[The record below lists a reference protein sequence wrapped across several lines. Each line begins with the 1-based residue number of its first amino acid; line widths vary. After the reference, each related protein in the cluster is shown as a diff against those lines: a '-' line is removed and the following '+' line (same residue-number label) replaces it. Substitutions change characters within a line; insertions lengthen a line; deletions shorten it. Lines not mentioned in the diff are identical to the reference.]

1 MSEMD
6 DDRWADEGPTLDDF
20 DRDGA
25 LAEVAHDAGAATTTR
40 RGILGLAMGGTAL
53 GLLVAAPDAALGSP
67 TSDVRILNYAL
78 GLEYLQAAFYSE
90 AERLGALHG
99 PLAEQA
105 KVVGAHERSHVSA
118 FRSVLGRAAIKEP
131 TFNFRGVTEA
141 PDAFRRTAV
150 AFEDLAVAAYKYQAP
165 RIRSKTYL
173 QAAIAIHSVEAR
185 HAAWI
190 RRLAGVLPAATA
202 FDQPLAPERVDALVA
217 STRFVVASPQTSAR
231 GGSPR
236 FTG

>member
-1 MSEMD
+1 MMPPESPD
-6 DDRWADEGPTLDDF
+6 AF

-25 LAEVAHDAGAATTTR
+25 LEQARQAAAVTRRGLLGLGAGAAVV
-40 RGILGLAMGGTAL
+40 GVLGDAG
-53 GLLVAAPDAALGSP
+53 VARASSP
-67 TSDVRILNYAL
+67 SREDENILNYAL
-78 GLEYLQAAFYSE
+78 GLEYLQASFYTE

-99 PLAEQA
+99 SLAQQA
-105 KVVGAHERSHVSA
+105 HVVGAHERAHVAS
-118 FRSVLGRAAIKEP
+118 FRQVLGAAAMKRP
-131 TFNFRGVTEA
+131 TFDFQGVTQD

-150 AFEDLAVAAYKYQAP
+150 ALEDLAVAAYKYQAP
-165 RIRSKTYL
+165 RLQSAGFL

-202 FDQPLAPERVDALVA
+202 FDQPLPPHQVDALVA
-217 STRFVVASPQTSAR
+217 STRFVVAPPHMTAHR
-231 GGSPR
+231 LPK

>member
-1 MSEMD
+1 L
-6 DDRWADEGPTLDDF
+6 ADPTALPQWLERF

-25 LAEVAHDAGAATTTR
+25 LAEAACQLTTTR
-40 RGILGLAMGGTAL
+40 RSLLGLAAAGAGAT
-53 GLLVAAPDAALGSP
+53 LLADPAGAAAAGASR
-67 TSDVRILNYAL
+67 SDVSILNYAL
-78 GLEYLQAAFYSE
+78 GLEYIQASFYTE

-105 KVVGAHERSHVSA
+105 HVVGAHERAHVAA
-118 FRSVLGRAAIKEP
+118 FRKVLGAAAIKEP
-131 TFNFRGVTEA
+131 TFNFQGVTEDPA
-141 PDAFRRTAV
+141 AFRRTAV
-150 AFEDLAVAAYKYQAP
+150 ALEDLSVAAYKYQAP
-165 RIRSKTYL
+165 RIRSPAYL

-202 FDQPLAPERVDALVA
+202 FDKPLAPPAVNALVA
-217 STRFVVASPQTSAR
+217 STHFVSTPPQMTGHAA
-231 GGSPR
+231 PK

>member
-1 MSEMD
+1 LPE
-6 DDRWADEGPTLDDF
+6 PTPLPEWIERF

-25 LAEVAHDAGAATTTR
+25 LGGAARALATTR
-40 RGILGLAMGGTAL
+40 RSLLLGFAAGGAS
-53 GLLVAAPDAALGSP
+53 AALLAEAPSASALDARR
-67 TSDVRILNYAL
+67 SDERILNYAL
-78 GLEYLQAAFYSE
+78 GLEYIQASFYTE

-99 PLAEQA
+99 PLAKQA
-105 KVVGAHERSHVSA
+105 HIVGAHERAHVTT
-118 FRSVLGRAAIKEP
+118 FRKVLGTAAIKQP
-131 TFNFRGVTEA
+131 TFNFQGVTED

-165 RIRSKTYL
+165 RIRSPAYL

-202 FDQPLAPERVDALVA
+202 FDKPLAPHEVDALVA
-217 STRFVVASPQTSAR
+217 STHFVSTP
-231 GGSPR
+231 PR
-236 FTG
+236 MVTHRAPKFTG